1 MLPGLD
7 TKATT
12 RSPRQD
18 HGDTPGIQA
27 RQNYLTGSPPQFSDT
42 HLACSLTC
50 SAELWA
56 FADLALGDLGVSL
69 QMSAA
74 SA

>member
-42 HLACSLTC
+42 H
-50 SAELWA
+50 
-56 FADLALGDLGVSL
+56 
-69 QMSAA
+69 
-74 SA
+74 

>member
-12 RSPRQD
+12 RSPHQD

-42 HLACSLTC
+42 H
-50 SAELWA
+50 
-56 FADLALGDLGVSL
+56 
-69 QMSAA
+69 
-74 SA
+74 